1 MNKDIIKL
9 ISFKEREKIS
19 KVIQVFNKTA
29 PLTDS
34 KGFGVVVNKS
44 KKCIGVI
51 TDGDIRRILNRTNKN
66 LTIKNVYNKKFSF
79 AKVKFVNTNR
89 KNKEMHIL
97 YNLIINILYHFLL
110 YLHYEPY
117 SHRTQL

>member
-51 TDGDIRRILNRTNKN
+51 TDGDIRRILNRTGKN
-66 LTIKNVYNKKFSF
+66 LTIKNVYNKTYSCRNFNSYTSWF
-79 AKVKFVNTNR
+79 LV
-89 KNKEMHIL
+89 
-97 YNLIINILYHFLL
+97 IN
-110 YLHYEPY
+110 
-117 SHRTQL
+117 

>member
-1 MNKDIIKL
+1 MVKAQNLKVLMIQLNPEMNKDIIKL

-51 TDGDIRRILNRTNKN
+51 TDGDMT
-66 LTIKNVYNKKFSF
+66 S
-79 AKVKFVNTNR
+79 
-89 KNKEMHIL
+89 
-97 YNLIINILYHFLL
+97 
-110 YLHYEPY
+110 
-117 SHRTQL
+117 